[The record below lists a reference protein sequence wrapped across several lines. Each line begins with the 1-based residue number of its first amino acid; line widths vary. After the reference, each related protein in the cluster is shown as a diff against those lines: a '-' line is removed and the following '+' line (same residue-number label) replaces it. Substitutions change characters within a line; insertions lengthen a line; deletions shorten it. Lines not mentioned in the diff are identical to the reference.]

1 LNLPKGYKSLKV
13 ETLILNKRTG
23 SKEVNPNAK
32 LQQTASGNTFVHF
45 YSPRHQQT
53 RTTSKGKL
61 QLEVSHQSTTDNVIV
76 SNWQYP

>member
-32 LQQTASGNTFVHF
+32 LQQTASGNT
-45 YSPRHQQT
+45 
-53 RTTSKGKL
+53 SKGKL